1 MKKDNC
7 PCKDCPKKGCGAYHA
22 ECEAYKAFRA
32 EKEKE
37 YEERLKKYPTNYK
50 FYKKTEDRYERKKH
64 LKEMTE
70 GV

>member
-1 MKKDNC
+1 MDWKLYRSDC

-37 YEERLKKYPTNYK
+37 YEERLKKYNYK
-50 FYKKTEDRYERKKH
+50 DIKKYK
-64 LKEMTE
+64 
-70 GV
+70 